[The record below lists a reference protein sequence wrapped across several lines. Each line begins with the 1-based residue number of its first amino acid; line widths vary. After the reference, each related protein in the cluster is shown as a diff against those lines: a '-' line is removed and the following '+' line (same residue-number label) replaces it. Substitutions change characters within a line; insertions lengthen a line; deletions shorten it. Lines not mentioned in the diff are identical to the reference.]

1 MALPPDRLVMTNPY
15 TIEGRPLPPGRQA
28 PAIAQNLIGGD
39 FFGALGVPLLRGR
52 DFTGADAAGSPPVVI
67 INRTMATTLFP
78 GEDPIGKRLMLGDF
92 NPESPWIT
100 IVGIAGDVI
109 YSGLDRGP
117 EPTMY
122 TPYDQSLWWPTMY
135 LVVRTSVDPAGL
147 ARAVRRQVADLDPLL
162 PVARVNTMDDLLGQS
177 VAGPRFRTTLLG
189 IFAAVALLLAGVGIY
204 GILSYTVGQRTREIG
219 IRMALGA
226 GRRNVLAL
234 VLGQGMAL
242 AGIGVAAGLI
252 AALALSRVLAGLLF
266 GVSPTDPATFG
277 VVSLVMIGAA
287 LLACYLP
294 ARRATLVDP
303 MMALRAD

>member
-1 MALPPDRLVMTNPY
+1 MSNPY
-15 TIEGRPLPPGRQA
+15 TIEGRPLPPGRQP
-28 PAIAQNLIGGD
+28 PAIAHNLIGGD

-52 DFTGADAAGSPPVVI
+52 DFTEADATGSPPVVI

-78 GEDPIGKRLMLGDF
+78 GEDPIGKRLQLGDPD
-92 NPESPWIT
+92 PESPWIT
-100 IVGIAGDVI
+100 IVGVAGDVI

-122 TPYDQSLWWPTMY
+122 TLYEQSLWWTTMY
-135 LVVRTSVDPAGL
+135 LVVRASVDPAGL
-147 ARAVRRQVADLDPLL
+147 AQAVRRQVADLDPLL
-162 PVARVNTMDDLLGQS
+162 PVARVSTMDELLVQS

-189 IFAAVALLLAGVGIY
+189 IFAAVALLLAAVGIY

-242 AGIGVAAGLI
+242 AGIGVGAGLV
-252 AALALSRVLAGLLF
+252 AALVLSRVLAGLLF

-294 ARRATLVDP
+294 ARRATRVDP
-303 MMALRAD
+303 MMALRAE